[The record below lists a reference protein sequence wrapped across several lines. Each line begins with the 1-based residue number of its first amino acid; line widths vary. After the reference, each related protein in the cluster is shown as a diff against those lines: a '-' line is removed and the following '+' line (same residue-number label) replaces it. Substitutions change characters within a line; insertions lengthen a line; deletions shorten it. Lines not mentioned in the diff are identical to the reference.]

1 MQQTFRKTREAWGL
15 EQHEKVLALA
25 EVAGADGDRWE
36 DEETGKSQSHHDV
49 GADCA
54 SYWLPDEQAK
64 RSMSVKVIKH
74 MLIEEEL
81 TLGRK
86 HTMW

>member
-15 EQHEKVLALA
+15 EQREKVLALA

-36 DEETGKSQSHHDV
+36 DEETGRSQSHHDV
-49 GADCA
+49 GVNCA
-54 SYWLPDEQAK
+54 SYWLPDEQAT
-64 RSMSVKVIKH
+64 RSMRVKGIKP
-74 MLIEEEL
+74 MLIEEL